1 MDMNVGLVI
10 LGFLAS
16 VVLILVVKTLYT
28 VRTYTAGVVERFGK
42 FARIVQP
49 GLHTLVPFA
58 ERVFFV
64 DLQVKQAQFSVETKT
79 KDNVFVQ
86 IPVSVQYQILS
97 DKIYD
102 AFYKLRSP
110 QKQIESFVFNSILG
124 HVPKLSLDETFE
136 QQSGISVA
144 VKTELDSIMSGF
156 GFNILTALVTDIIPD
171 SKVKDAMN
179 DINAAQRAQV
189 AAQARGEAE
198 KILKVKQAE
207 AEAESKALQGKGI
220 AAERQ
225 AIIDGL
231 RASIENFRESVPGA
245 TASDVMALVLLTQYF
260 DTLKD
265 IGTKSGN
272 NTVFLPNSPGAANDF
287 MTQILAGLK
296 GSMNAGSGAGGMGL
310 PVVNPAPPPP
320 VAKRLTQKVWVPH
333 PSRIVRRVGREPRHS
348 GRVPRAQHL
357 ASEMWDYFSANSLLS
372 NGSIVSAHI
381 W

>member
-1 MDMNVGLVI
+1 MYAGRVEVVGAGVEMDMTFGLVVF
-10 LGFLAS
+10 GVLAV
-16 VVLILVVKTLYT
+16 VVLVLVAKTLYT
-28 VRTYTAGVVERFGK
+28 VRTATAGVVERFGR
-42 FARIVQP
+42 FNRIVQP
-49 GLHTLVPFA
+49 GLHPLVPFC
-58 ERVFFV
+58 ENVYYV
-64 DLQVKQAQFSVETKT
+64 DLQVKQAQFQVETKT

-86 IPVSVQYQILS
+86 IPVSVQYQILP

-102 AFYKLRSP
+102 AFYKLSSP

-144 VKTELDSIMSGF
+144 VKTELDTIMSGF

-171 SKVKDAMN
+171 AKVKDAMN

-189 AAQARGEAE
+189 AAQARGEAD

-225 AIIDGL
+225 AIIEGL

-245 TASDVMALVLLTQYF
+245 TPEDVMALVLLTQYF

-265 IGTKSGN
+265 IGTRAGN
-272 NTVFLPNSPGAANDF
+272 NTIFLPNNPGAANDF
-287 MTQILAGLK
+287 MTQILGGLR
-296 GSMNAGSGAGGMGL
+296 GSMNAGSGAGGVGL
-310 PVVNPAPPPP
+310 PVVNPAAPV
-320 VAKRLTQKVWVPH
+320 VAK
-333 PSRIVRRVGREPRHS
+333 S
-348 GRVPRAQHL
+348 
-357 ASEMWDYFSANSLLS
+357 
-372 NGSIVSAHI
+372 
-381 W
+381 

>member
-1 MDMNVGLVI
+1 MDSGTTFGLVV
-10 LGFLAS
+10 FAVLA
-16 VVLILVVKTLYT
+16 LIALVLVVKTLYT
-28 VRTYTAGVVERFGK
+28 VRTATAGVVERFGK
-42 FARIVQP
+42 FNRIVQP

-58 ERVFFV
+58 ESVYFV
-64 DLQVKQAQFSVETKT
+64 NLQVQQAQFQVETKT

-86 IPVSVQYQILS
+86 IPVSVQYQILP
-97 DKIYD
+97 DKVYD
-102 AFYKLRSP
+102 AFYKLSSP

-124 HVPKLSLDETFE
+124 HVPKLTLDETFD

-144 VKTELDSIMSGF
+144 VKAELDAIMTGY
-156 GFNILTALVTDIIPD
+156 GYNISTALVTDIVPD

-207 AEAESKALQGKGI
+207 ADAESKALQGKGI

-245 TASDVMALVLLTQYF
+245 TPSDVMALVLLTQYF

-287 MTQILAGLK
+287 MTQIMAGLK
-296 GSMNAGSGAGGMGL
+296 GSMNAGSGSGGMGV
-310 PVVNPAPPPP
+310 PVVNPAAPPPLP
-320 VAKRLTQKVWVPH
+320 TQ
-333 PSRIVRRVGREPRHS
+333 S
-348 GRVPRAQHL
+348 
-357 ASEMWDYFSANSLLS
+357 
-372 NGSIVSAHI
+372 
-381 W
+381 

>member
-1 MDMNVGLVI
+1 MPIAGVLLLVVVVF
-10 LGFLAS
+10 FL
-16 VVLILVVKTLYT
+16 VLIAKTYYT
-28 VRTYTAGVVERFGK
+28 VRTATAGVVERFGK
-42 FARIVQP
+42 FDRITRP
-49 GLHTLVPFA
+49 GAHFLFPFA
-58 ERVFFV
+58 ERVYFV
-64 DLQVKQAQFSVETKT
+64 DLMVKQAQFSVETKT
-79 KDNVFVQ
+79 RDNVFVQ
-86 IPVSVQYQILS
+86 IPVSVQYQVLD

-102 AFYKLRSP
+102 AFYKLSSP

-144 VKTELDSIMSGF
+144 VKVELDSIMSGF

-171 SKVKDAMN
+171 VKVKAAMN

-231 RASIENFRESVPGA
+231 RASIENFRVAVPGA
-245 TASDVMALVLLTQYF
+245 TAEDVMALVLLTQYF

-265 IGTKSGN
+265 IGIRSGT
-272 NTVFLPNSPGAANDF
+272 NTLFLPNNPGAANDF
-287 MTQILAGLK
+287 LQQILAGLR
-296 GSMNAGSGAGGMGL
+296 GG
-310 PVVNPAPPPP
+310 
-320 VAKRLTQKVWVPH
+320 TH
-333 PSRIVRRVGREPRHS
+333 
-348 GRVPRAQHL
+348 RATL
-357 ASEMWDYFSANSLLS
+357 
-372 NGSIVSAHI
+372 G
-381 W
+381 